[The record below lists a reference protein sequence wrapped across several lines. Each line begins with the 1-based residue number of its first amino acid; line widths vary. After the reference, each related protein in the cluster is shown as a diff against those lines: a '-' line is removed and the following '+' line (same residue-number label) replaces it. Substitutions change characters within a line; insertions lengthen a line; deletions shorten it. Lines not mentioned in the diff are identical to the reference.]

1 MSDETQEPTVPE
13 SSAST
18 DAAAERVA
26 RRGSRIVAVLILVS
40 LTWYL
45 VADRF
50 TPFTSQA
57 RVQGYVIGVAPKV
70 AGLVTEVWARNNAEV
85 AAGEQLFQIDR
96 SQYEIAL
103 QQARSNLEQVR
114 RQVEAGGA
122 AVAAAR
128 ANVVAAQANLERAT
142 KDYDRQKRLHEQ
154 DPGTI
159 SVRRLEISQATL
171 EQSRAALDAAQSQVQ
186 GAIEQMGGEDPADN
200 AFLAAAEAA
209 VAKAELDLS
218 NTLVTAASRG
228 VITDLKADVGQFAG
242 TGTPV
247 MTLIAVHD
255 LWISA
260 EFTENNLGHVREGS
274 EVAILFDVLPAHVF
288 TGRVRSIGLG
298 VSAGPAQ
305 QPGTLP
311 TIDNDRDWLRQSQ
324 RFAVIVDFDS
334 RQHPDLIHQLRIG
347 GQASVMAYTEG
358 HGLLNGLGS
367 LFMWIRSWLSY
378 AY

>member
-1 MSDETQEPTVPE
+1 MSEQSGDSPVGEARAVTQP
-13 SSAST
+13 
-18 DAAAERVA
+18 DAEKAV
-26 RRGSRIVAVLILVS
+26 RRGGRIVGAVIAVS
-40 LTWYL
+40 LLWYL
-45 VADRF
+45 VADRY

-85 AAGEQLFQIDR
+85 QSGERLFQIDR

-103 QQARSNLEQVR
+103 QQARASLAQVQ
-114 RQVEAGGA
+114 RQVEAGSA
-122 AVAAAR
+122 AVEAAR
-128 ANVVAAQANLERAT
+128 ANVAAATANLDRAR
-142 KDYDRQKRLHEQ
+142 KDYQRQQRLYEQ
-154 DPGTI
+154 DSGSI
-159 SVRRLEISQATL
+159 SVRRLELSEASLAQA
-171 EQSRAALDAAQSQVQ
+171 RASLDAAESQVQ

-218 NTLVTAASRG
+218 NTVVTAASRG

-242 TGTPV
+242 TGSPV

-260 EFTENNLGHVREGS
+260 EFTENNLGHVHEGS
-274 EVAILFDVLPAHVF
+274 EVAILFDVMPAHVF

-298 VSAGPAQ
+298 VSTGPPQ

-324 RFAVIVDFDS
+324 RFAVVVDFDI
-334 RQHPDLIHQLRIG
+334 RQHPDLIRQLRIG
-347 GQASVMAYTEG
+347 GQASVMAYSEG
-358 HGLLNGLGS
+358 HGLLNGLGYCF
-367 LFMWIRSWLSY
+367 LWVRSWLSY